1 MKKGSEKMTDE
12 IRKELDL
19 ALERLRYKVKM
30 VQKAEEIKLGETGED
45 PGPDYVEDDPQRC
58 PVDTR
63 WPSLVKEEMDAAM
76 AIIDRELA
84 KLPKVDVSSCPKLDD
99 SNLWVWGGPTPYWGG
114 SMADDTLVRGA
125 KYYDAANGVYVYGP
139 TNDKLMKIH
148 SGFKKL
154 LCQINANCRTPGA
167 QEGST
172 DEENA
177 ERLSRLSLEYP
188 NVVGAM
194 CDDVTTNFTKV
205 VLPEPFEAR
214 YRGLKKYND
223 KLKMYGVVYVHEL
236 ESKDFSLIQ
245 PYMDVVTLWFWNL
258 DELLEYDKALELCQK
273 KFPGKKVLQGVF
285 LHEYGIYDGGNPP
298 QLLIHQLNKVRE
310 YMGKG
315 VVEGAVILG
324 DREIKKWP
332 RSAAAVRD
340 YLLNQ

>member
-1 MKKGSEKMTDE
+1 MTDE
-12 IRKELDL
+12 ARKELTL
-19 ALERLRYKVKM
+19 AIEYLQYKVKQ
-30 VQKAEEIKLGETGED
+30 VQKEEKIKLGETGAPLD
-45 PGPDYVEDDPQRC
+45 PSYVEDDPLVA
-58 PVDTR
+58 PVDRR
-63 WPSLVKEEMDAAM
+63 WPALLKNEMDAAM

-84 KLPKVDVSSCPKLDD
+84 KLPKVDVSSFPKLDD

-114 SMADDTLVRGA
+114 SMSDDTLPRNA
-125 KYYDAANGVYVYGP
+125 KYYNAANGVYVYGP
-139 TNDKLMKIH
+139 TNDKMMKLH

-154 LCQINANCRTPGA
+154 LCQINGNCRTPGA

-177 ERLSRLSLEYP
+177 ARLSRLSLEYP

-194 CDDVTTNFTKV
+194 CDDVTTNFANV

-236 ESKDFSLIQ
+236 NKDFSLIQ
-245 PYMDVVTLWFWNL
+245 PYMDVVTLWFWHL
-258 DELLEYDKALELCQK
+258 EELLEYDKALELCQK
-273 KFPGKKVLQGVF
+273 KFPGKKVLQGIF
-285 LHEYGIYDGGNPP
+285 LHEYGRYDGGNPP

-310 YMGKG
+310 YMAKG

-332 RSAAAVRD
+332 ESAAAVRD